1 MIQRIQ
7 SLYILIVIMLS
18 FLVLK
23 LTIDYSNDIKLNSF
37 LTIYYVFYFIPLI
50 GIFTLFLYK
59 KRVTQ
64 SMMCL
69 IMLGVN
75 VIVIL
80 SCGLKIYEGNSSLI
94 NLVLIAKLSDLLLLL
109 FDQIRIL
116 LNIFL
121 YPTNLLNQV
130 FRD

>member
-7 SLYILIVIMLS
+7 SLYILIVIILS
-18 FLVLK
+18 FIVLK

-69 IMLGVN
+69 IMLCVN

-80 SCGLKIYEGNSSLI
+80 SYGLKIYEGNSSLI
-94 NLVLIAKLSDLLLLL
+94 NLVLIACTMTECILL
-109 FDQIRIL
+109 FLARKAINKDVNLVRSIDRIR
-116 LNIFL
+116 
-121 YPTNLLNQV
+121 
-130 FRD
+130 

>member
-1 MIQRIQ
+1 
-7 SLYILIVIMLS
+7 MLS

-23 LTIDYSNDIKLNSF
+23 LTINYSNDIKLNSF

-64 SMMCL
+64 SKMCL

-75 VIVIL
+75 VLVIL
-80 SCGLKIYEGNSSLI
+80 SYGLKIYEGNSSLI
-94 NLVLIAKLSDLLLLL
+94 NLVLIACTMIECILL
-109 FDQIRIL
+109 FVARKAIIKDENLVRSIDRIR
-116 LNIFL
+116 
-121 YPTNLLNQV
+121 
-130 FRD
+130 

>member
-7 SLYILIVIMLS
+7 SLYILIVIILS

-64 SMMCL
+64 SKMCL

-75 VIVIL
+75 VLVIL
-80 SCGLKIYEGNSSLI
+80 SYGLKIYEGNSSLI
-94 NLVLIAKLSDLLLLL
+94 NLVLIACTMIECILL
-109 FDQIRIL
+109 FLARKAINKDVNLVRSIDRIR
-116 LNIFL
+116 
-121 YPTNLLNQV
+121 
-130 FRD
+130 

>member
-7 SLYILIVIMLS
+7 SLYILIVIILS

-64 SMMCL
+64 SKMCL

-75 VIVIL
+75 VLVLI
-80 SCGLKIYEGNSSLI
+80 SYGLKIYEGNSSLI
-94 NLVLIAKLSDLLLLL
+94 NLVLIACTMIECILL
-109 FDQIRIL
+109 FLARKAINKDVNLVRSIDRIR
-116 LNIFL
+116 
-121 YPTNLLNQV
+121 
-130 FRD
+130 

>member
-7 SLYILIVIMLS
+7 SLYILIVIILS
-18 FLVLK
+18 FIVLK

-64 SMMCL
+64 SKMCL

-75 VIVIL
+75 VLVIL
-80 SCGLKIYEGNSSLI
+80 SYGLKIYEENSSLI
-94 NLVLIAKLSDLLLLL
+94 NLVLIACTMIECILL
-109 FDQIRIL
+109 FLARKAINKDVNLVRSIDRIR
-116 LNIFL
+116 
-121 YPTNLLNQV
+121 
-130 FRD
+130 

>member
-7 SLYILIVIMLS
+7 SLYILIVIILS
-18 FLVLK
+18 FLELK

-80 SCGLKIYEGNSSLI
+80 SYGLKIYEGNSSLI
-94 NLVLIAKLSDLLLLL
+94 NLVLIACTLIECILL
-109 FDQIRIL
+109 FVARKAINKDINLVRSIDRIR
-116 LNIFL
+116 
-121 YPTNLLNQV
+121 
-130 FRD
+130 

>member
-7 SLYILIVIMLS
+7 SLYILIVIILS
-18 FLVLK
+18 FLELK

-37 LTIYYVFYFIPLI
+37 LTIYYVFYLIPLI

-64 SMMCL
+64 SKMCL

-75 VIVIL
+75 VLVIL
-80 SCGLKIYEGNSSLI
+80 SYCLKIYEGNSSLI
-94 NLVLIAKLSDLLLLL
+94 NLVLIACTLIECILL
-109 FDQIRIL
+109 FVARKAINKDINLVRSIDRIR
-116 LNIFL
+116 
-121 YPTNLLNQV
+121 
-130 FRD
+130 

>member
-7 SLYILIVIMLS
+7 SLYILIVIILS

-23 LTIDYSNDIKLNSF
+23 LTIDFSNDIKLNSF

-80 SCGLKIYEGNSSLI
+80 SYGLKIYEGNSSLI
-94 NLVLIAKLSDLLLLL
+94 NLVLISCTMIECILL
-109 FDQIRIL
+109 FLARKAINKDVNLVRSIDRIG
-116 LNIFL
+116 
-121 YPTNLLNQV
+121 
-130 FRD
+130 